1 MSSPSSTEEEALMK
15 GEEEA
20 FRMKK
25 DEEETI
31 TLKEEEEDVTVKE
44 EDGKEVVGVEEEEV
58 VTFRIKKEEDAV
70 TLKEE
75 EEPFRVKEEEEAVSI
90 KEEEDVLGVKKEE
103 AEDQITTRERRDYRG
118 SSGEP
123 QQHPDADEEEKSLS
137 RSEHQMDNASH
148 STLPE
153 SPCCASPG
161 SASLLGMKRLSVLL
175 VDCRKTMG
183 LSGTVRVG
191 EEKKGS
197 DLTRQKIDQGSDT
210 EGMDEDSVSDHSY
223 DSTAE
228 EMFLEGKDPLLDHP
242 SDSDCEPRRKSPTE
256 AGPSSWTP
264 ATPARPSRGGKPA
277 AKKRRKGSVEPS
289 SVEPARAEEDRWHS
303 VLEEDVAPPSPLF
316 RPKRPVG
323 PQLDPT
329 SKYSP
334 MQLFQLF
341 FTSAV
346 VDTLVMNTNKYGAK
360 KQEGKTEAW
369 KDISISDLFCY
380 LSMVIYMGLVKLKTL
395 KHYWKTAPLYQLPF
409 PSTVMSCK
417 RFLTISRALHISD
430 PEVDKDN
437 EAKRGTAGFDKLC
450 KIKPLYHDIVEACKT
465 YFQPAQNLSIDERM
479 VASKARIGLKQYMR
493 NKPTQWGYKLF
504 VLADSACAYTCNF
517 FVYEGK
523 NTCASGKGLSYD
535 SVMQLL
541 DFQLLGK
548 GYKLFVDNFYTIPT
562 LFTDLRKLEMWAC
575 GTIRTNRVG
584 FPNTRVNDMPKRAE
598 RGTMRWIREDGL
610 LFVKWMDTREVVMCS
625 TIHKSFGG
633 DHVVRRLKGPTGAW
647 TARNVPIPDA
657 VRDYNK
663 SMGGVDLSDALI
675 GYYNVLH
682 KTMK

>member
-1 MSSPSSTEEEALMK
+1 MANKSAKSKTKTRYTDMHDIIDEIERSSDSEHLNESSEIESVDSE
-15 GEEEA
+15 
-20 FRMKK
+20 F
-25 DEEETI
+25 
-31 TLKEEEEDVTVKE
+31 EDMFLH
-44 EDGKEVVGVEEEEV
+44 G
-58 VTFRIKKEEDAV
+58 EDAV
-70 TLKEE
+70 
-75 EEPFRVKEEEEAVSI
+75 
-90 KEEEDVLGVKKEE
+90 
-103 AEDQITTRERRDYRG
+103 
-118 SSGEP
+118 
-123 QQHPDADEEEKSLS
+123 
-137 RSEHQMDNASH
+137 
-148 STLPE
+148 
-153 SPCCASPG
+153 
-161 SASLLGMKRLSVLL
+161 
-175 VDCRKTMG
+175 
-183 LSGTVRVG
+183 
-191 EEKKGS
+191 
-197 DLTRQKIDQGSDT
+197 
-210 EGMDEDSVSDHSY
+210 
-223 DSTAE
+223 
-228 EMFLEGKDPLLDHP
+228 LDRP
-242 SDSDCEPRRKSPTE
+242 SDSDWEPRRKSPTE

-264 ATPARPSRGGKPA
+264 AVSGTTPTPARPSRGGKPA

-303 VLEEDVAPPSPLF
+303 VLEEDVAPPPPLF

-369 KDISISDLFCY
+369 KDISISELFCY
-380 LSMVIYMGLVKLKTL
+380 LSMVIYMGLVKLKNL

-493 NKPTQWGYKLF
+493 NKPTKWGYKLF

-548 GYKLFVDNFYTIPT
+548 GYKLFVDNFYTSPT

-584 FPNTRVNDMPKRAE
+584 FPKTRVNDMPKRAE

-682 KTMK
+682 KTMKWYKTLFYHFIDIAVVNSFILQKEMAKNCGQPPISQLPFREQLIQELANYSNNTVAPSVPSTSVPSAPTSGTHMLKFIIAGRDVPRGKRGTVGRLRCALCHKKSPVTCTTCAVTLCFTPERDCYGIWHQERNIV